1 MSAISQN
8 TLAESPVGVEPNPLD
23 FPILHELRIG
33 VEDEIIFRPALR
45 ELFNEFPYL
54 EISAP
59 EGVEQTHVYNDTV
72 QFLETVVTAT
82 YEFENV
88 PSVFLDASPGIPFG
102 PLTVNSIGEAQYEG
116 LMNFEPGEARLEIT
130 VQDEVIRSYIVDDSA
145 TFLAFVVSDDVYRPV
160 LILVLDEYANLEFG
174 DQSTHTYFY
183 PHTAGDPLR
192 TPGIPFGPL
201 TLNAIAEEQY
211 EGLMNFF
218 PTEPRLVVDADVD
231 VQQTHVYNDE
241 AQFLQFGFVE
251 DFFRPILRENID
263 SYPALNIGAT
273 DKTYPFYS
281 WGYGYLEQ
289 SPGIPLQTISENPTA
304 TEQYVYGTF
313 ALTYTIDDNATLI
326 INAVSLVD
334 RNNQV
339 VEVDDT
345 IELTV
350 VASHVEQR
358 IFEVDDSLA
367 LELKFGIEDYDSI
380 NISRLYSVPA
390 AVEIAVQDAIVRA
403 SIVVDTTAL
412 ELTATSTTVDIYK
425 FTETP
430 ALTLEGTFVFTQQ
443 FVYDD
448 TAQFLE
454 TVVTSVDYAFNTAD
468 SSYLEVTASE
478 VTSSS
483 RSSVLPYAQL
493 QVEAEHVEERLFVYN
508 DLVPFLQTAATSVE
522 YQANLDDTVS
532 LVLSDTSTQLIRHL
546 VVESAAIET
555 TVTQTTTTA
564 LGPTDAAALEITA
577 ATTTGQIYEYDDNAE
592 FLQASATDIVVISK
606 NDNTVHLNVA
616 ATDVVKQIFSFTET
630 AQFLETVVT
639 SLEYLSNINDAGY
652 LVTVADQEIKVR
664 SVFDTTASTII
675 ASTLVTSS
683 TRRSIDS
690 AALRLAETGTT
701 NIVYNIVDSAQFL
714 ETVVTSN
721 EITSATDN
729 NGHLNVA
736 AATDVKQR
744 FVFNDTA
751 VFFQAAAT
759 SIVYQTEVIGNVPLQ
774 VAADTTVKNIYKFD
788 ETASLTT
795 TSYAT
800 VTKSMNSVSTLPLIA
815 TVTQSIGVGVKN
827 TAGLEVTASDEH
839 KFRYVFTEAANAV
852 ISTAQSFKNI
862 FNSVETSAINVGNAD
877 TTSTL
882 RLYPLATIGL
892 TLGTDVS
899 NISIFNYVDTTNLG
913 SVVIE
918 DTDLISN
925 VETIPFLQFGVT
937 DDVVFAQVYD
947 DTAELTVSDTA
958 TELTI
963 YNVVDTT
970 NLGSVVIEDTD
981 YIAVYETIPFVQFA
995 ATDVIEVAFAFTD
1008 TVELATSVTA
1018 SDIEI
1023 YNFVDAL
1030 T

>member
-1 MSAISQN
+1 MKDA
-8 TLAESPVGVEPNPLD
+8 PLLLMQMVIYC
-23 FPILHELRIG
+23 FT
-33 VEDEIIFRPALR
+33 
-45 ELFNEFPYL
+45 
-54 EISAP
+54 
-59 EGVEQTHVYNDTV
+59 QT
-72 QFLETVVTAT
+72 
-82 YEFENV
+82 
-88 PSVFLDASPGIPFG
+88 
-102 PLTVNSIGEAQYEG
+102 
-116 LMNFEPGEARLEIT
+116 
-130 VQDEVIRSYIVDDSA
+130 
-145 TFLAFVVSDDVYRPV
+145 
-160 LILVLDEYANLEFG
+160 
-174 DQSTHTYFY
+174 
-183 PHTAGDPLR
+183 
-192 TPGIPFGPL
+192 
-201 TLNAIAEEQY
+201 
-211 EGLMNFF
+211 
-218 PTEPRLVVDADVD
+218 
-231 VQQTHVYNDE
+231 
-241 AQFLQFGFVE
+241 
-251 DFFRPILRENID
+251 
-263 SYPALNIGAT
+263 
-273 DKTYPFYS
+273 
-281 WGYGYLEQ
+281 
-289 SPGIPLQTISENPTA
+289 
-304 TEQYVYGTF
+304 
-313 ALTYTIDDNATLI
+313 
-326 INAVSLVD
+326 
-334 RNNQV
+334 
-339 VEVDDT
+339 
-345 IELTV
+345 
-350 VASHVEQR
+350 
-358 IFEVDDSLA
+358 
-367 LELKFGIEDYDSI
+367 ELKFGIEDYDSI

-683 TRRSIDS
+683 TRNFINVG
-690 AALRLAETGTT
+690 AVQIAETGTT

-1023 YNFVDAL
+1023 YNFVDATNL
-1030 T
+1030 GSVVIDDTDYIAVYETIPFVQFGATDQVNFAQVFADTTNVELAASAVDTVSYNFVDSGEIGTVVIQDVDYIAVVESIPFVQITATDNVNQLFNFVQTSDLAVSDTNTQSIKYVFSDTAQFLETVVTSTEILVNVENEAVYQIGVTAQSSVTHVFDDTTGFIIEGEAVLVRSLQQISSGGFEWTGYSFAQGYTLFKQIYANDVIALRLEVDSDEMKITGAAAQQTSRQIWIG